1 MDSMLKSKIEKAL
14 AITQRVTGSWAV
26 WGNRRTD
33 VERGGGPLRC
43 SRGSWAIGEAT
54 CFVIPQVSKSCS
66 SVSSWEEMYYLKA
79 SYPGDLIIRNNHTSV
94 GLALNCHRP
103 RVENSHKD
111 QSWRSENQSGTY
123 QEGQVTEDLA
133 WPVQT
138 KVMGLPTFWD

>member
-1 MDSMLKSKIEKAL
+1 MDSLLKSKIEKAL

-26 WGNRRTD
+26 WGNKRTD
-33 VERGGGPLRC
+33 AERGGGPPRC
-43 SRGSWAIGEAT
+43 SSGSWAIGEDT
-54 CFVIPQVSKSCS
+54 CFVIPRVPKSCS
-66 SVSSWEEMYYLKA
+66 WVSSWEEMYYLKA
-79 SYPGDLIIRNNHTSV
+79 GYPGDLIIRNNHTSV

-111 QSWRSENQSGTY
+111 QSWRSESQSGTY

-138 KVMGLPTFWD
+138 TVMGLPTFWD